1 MRQFQSSFVISKT
14 TLKNIETALRE
25 KARSYSLVFSFLNAT
40 KT

>member
-25 KARSYSLVFSFLNAT
+25 KRKELFPSFQPS
-40 KT
+40 